1 MERITVELIH
11 HTPLFVASVGA
22 RTCWQSES
30 KSDTMLLSSIPQPIG
45 FLDKETKQQVEAP
58 FQRMN
63 VPKIGP
69 KDLAL
74 LDRVGN
80 QFRHASILE
89 HISFNFFIDGISR
102 GCLQE
107 LARHRLASPSVKS
120 SRYTLKELKSEHS
133 FIERIYPSD
142 DKARSFKYLR
152 GSANRYLVFTHN
164 IDVDNASIEALEN
177 LRKVI
182 ADGTS
187 NDEAKY
193 CMPEAYRTQL
203 TWSLNLRS
211 LQNFLQLRTAKSAHF
226 EIRHLANLIF
236 NILPSDVKMLVEHC
250 VYKETQEQED

>member
-1 MERITVELIH
+1 MDRITVELIH

-22 RTCWQSES
+22 RTCWQSGD
-30 KSDTMLLSSIPQPIG
+30 KSDTCLHEKMSTNNALGIEMCESCGDISSAI
-45 FLDKETKQQVEAP
+45 
-58 FQRMN
+58 
-63 VPKIGP
+63 KIGP

-120 SRYTLKELKSEHS
+120 SRYTLKELKSEQS

-164 IDVDNASIEALEN
+164 LAVDNASIDALEN

-182 ADGTS
+182 VDGTS